1 MNKILVIGACGQIG
15 TELCAALRKV
25 NGIENVIASDV
36 KLLND
41 TPFTIRPYV
50 QLNVLD
56 RHSLHTLILAKRI
69 TQVYHLAATL
79 SATAEKHPLK
89 SWDLNMQGLLNILD
103 IAKTDGLRV
112 FWPSSI
118 AVFGPNGP
126 KAFSPQHAVTEPST
140 VYGISKV
147 AGELWCKYYYDTYGV
162 DVRSIRY
169 PGLIGHSALPGG
181 GTTDYAVDIFHQA
194 LRYRQYTCFLKPHTT
209 LPMMYMDD
217 AIRATL
223 QLMDA
228 HAERLTVRTGY
239 NIHALSFAPEQ
250 LAQEIGKHLPT
261 FKMYYQPDSR
271 QLIAESW
278 PASVDDRHARHDWDW
293 EPQYD
298 LSAMVTDM
306 FKNLKQELQQTGT

>member
-1 MNKILVIGACGQIG
+1 MSKILIIGACGQIG

-25 NGIENVIASDV
+25 NGAENVIASDV
-36 KLLND
+36 KVLND
-41 TPFTIRPYV
+41 TPFSIRPYV

-56 RHSLHTLILAKRI
+56 RVSLYTLILKEKI

-89 SWDLNMQGLLNILD
+89 SWELNMQGLLNVLD
-103 IAKTDGLRV
+103 IAKTDGLKV

-126 KAFSPQHAVTEPST
+126 KAFSPQHTITEPST

-147 AGELWCKYYYDTYGV
+147 AGELWCKYYHENYGV

-169 PGLIGHSALPGG
+169 PGLIGHSAPPGG

-194 LRYRQYTCFLKPHTT
+194 LRFRQYTCFLKPHTT

-223 QLMDA
+223 TLMNA
-228 HAERLTVRTGY
+228 HSERLTVRTGY

-250 LAQEIGKHLPT
+250 LAQEIQKHLPT

-271 QLIAESW
+271 QQIAESW
-278 PASVDDRHARHDWDW
+278 PASVDDRYARHDWDW
-293 EPQYD
+293 QPRYD

-306 FKNLKQELQQTGT
+306 FKNLKQELQQT

>member
-1 MNKILVIGACGQIG
+1 MRKILVIGACGQIG
-15 TELCAALRKV
+15 TELCTALRKV
-25 NGIENVIASDV
+25 NGAENVIASDV

-41 TPFTIRPYV
+41 TPFSIRPYV

-56 RHSLHTLILAKRI
+56 RHSLHMLILREKI

-79 SATAEKHPLK
+79 SATAEKQPLK
-89 SWDLNMQGLLNILD
+89 SWELNMQGLLNVLD
-103 IAKTDGLRV
+103 IAKTDKLKV

-126 KAFSPQHAVTEPST
+126 KAFSPQHTVTEPST

-147 AGELWCKYYYDTYGV
+147 AGELWCKYYHDTYGV

-169 PGLIGHSALPGG
+169 PGLIGHSAPAGG

-194 LRYRQYTCFLKPHTT
+194 LRFRQYTCFLKPHTT
-209 LPMMYMDD
+209 LPMMYMED
-217 AIRATL
+217 AIKATL

-228 HAERLTVRTGY
+228 PAERLTVRTGY

-261 FKMYYQPDSR
+261 FKIYYQPDAR
-271 QLIAESW
+271 QQIAEGW
-278 PASVDDRHARHDWDW
+278 PASVDDRHARNDWGW
-293 EPQYD
+293 QPQYD
-298 LSAMVTDM
+298 LSGMVADM
-306 FKNLKQELQQTGT
+306 FRNLKQELQQT